1 MWTRQQLARR
11 IDHTLLKPEAGESQ
25 VRLLVA
31 EALRYNFASVCI
43 NPRWV
48 KVAAGLL
55 AAAGAGRETADAEK
69 RTAVCACVGFPFGA
83 VSTASKA
90 FEAKECLGDGAEEI
104 DMVIFLPALLAGDL
118 KTARADVCGVVE
130 AVRTITKN
138 IVVKVILETA
148 LLTAEQIA
156 LGCRAANEAGAD
168 FVKTST
174 GFHPAGGASV
184 EAVRLLKAHAPT
196 MRVKAAGGIRDSAT
210 ARAMLEAGAD
220 RLGCSASVAIVDSW
234 GGA

>member
-1 MWTRQQLARR
+1 MLTRRQLARR
-11 IDHTLLKPEAGESQ
+11 IDHTLLKPEAGETQ
-25 VRLLVA
+25 IRLLVA
-31 EALRYNFASVCI
+31 EALQYQFASVCV

-48 KVAAGLL
+48 KLAGSLVAVAGV
-55 AAAGAGRETADAEK
+55 GREVMAQDA
-69 RTAVCACVGFPFGA
+69 RTVVCACVGFPFGA
-83 VSTASKA
+83 ASGASKA
-90 FEAKECLGDGAEEI
+90 FEARECIGDGAEEI
-104 DMVIFLPALLAGDL
+104 DMVIFLPAVIAGDL
-118 KTARADVCGVVE
+118 ATARADVQAVVE
-130 AVRTITKN
+130 DARATRKG

-156 LGCRAANEAGAD
+156 LGCRAAGEAGSD

-184 EAVRLLKAHAPT
+184 EAVRLLKAHASGI
-196 MRVKAAGGIRDSAT
+196 RVKAAGGIRDAST

-220 RLGCSASVAIVDSW
+220 RLGCSASVAIVESW